1 MGTEK
6 KEQQQDLTH
15 HQTSETDEL
24 VKSAEPSDD
33 FMKQKGLDKETHGKE
48 KK

>member
-6 KEQQQDLTH
+6 KEQQHDLIH
-15 HQTSETDEL
+15 HKPEETDEL